1 MCGLQNG
8 LSLSRQ
14 KHQTCLRCAEF
25 FRVSLDEC
33 EPDCCFHILFIIPL
47 RLPSWLIRFYW
58 DNIVSIKFQ
67 ESIIYIGSNDE
78 LQLYTSKSCSSPL
91 NWTLLSWVESG
102 SNTLA
107 APLIL
112 QNYEN
117 RISCGHNLSS
127 SCEHN
132 NFPYQISTSQ
142 QPILGVFSV
151 PPCPPK
157 KNKNSANPMSCGC
170 NAAAV
175 CPKLKG

>member
-1 MCGLQNG
+1 MQQSLPVYRRVPPRLANSTQEFYLHCHEPKANDCGGGMCGLQNG

-33 EPDCCFHILFIIPL
+33 EANCCFHILITIPL

-91 NWTLLSWVESG
+91 N
-102 SNTLA
+102 
-107 APLIL
+107 
-112 QNYEN
+112 
-117 RISCGHNLSS
+117 
-127 SCEHN
+127 
-132 NFPYQISTSQ
+132 
-142 QPILGVFSV
+142 
-151 PPCPPK
+151 
-157 KNKNSANPMSCGC
+157 
-170 NAAAV
+170 
-175 CPKLKG
+175 